1 MFLTNVTHKYITL
14 KPKYTC
20 MSGTKEIFIA
30 VLQDIEKKK
39 FTSLKKIAT
48 DLNSN
53 ENKVKPIVDIYL
65 KYKFID
71 YSDNHQTYHIT
82 NVGKDYLNIKS

>member
-1 MFLTNVTHKYITL
+1 
-14 KPKYTC
+14 
-20 MSGTKEIFIA
+20 MSETKEIFIA
-30 VLQDIEKKK
+30 VLHDIEKKN
-39 FTSLKKIAT
+39 FTTLKKIAK

-71 YSDNHQTYHIT
+71 NSDNHQTYHIT

>member
-1 MFLTNVTHKYITL
+1 M
-14 KPKYTC
+14 
-20 MSGTKEIFIA
+20 GETKEIFID
-30 VLQDIEKKK
+30 VLQYIGNKK
-39 FTSLKKIAT
+39 FTSPKKIAVH
-48 DLNSN
+48 LNLE

-71 YSDNHQTYHIT
+71 KSNNHQTYHIT